1 MVLLSLLRTRLKG
14 RGAEAVASFYRPV
27 KAS

>member
-1 MVLLSLLRTRLKG
+1 MVLLSVLRTRLKG
-14 RGAEAVASFYRPV
+14 HGAERLAWFYRPV

>member
-1 MVLLSLLRTRLKG
+1 LLLSASRTRLKG
-14 RGAEAVASFYRPV
+14 RGAEALAWFQRPV